1 MRNRDEARIDERLI
15 ADTLTD
21 HMDRV
26 DPTRDLWP
34 GIRDRLSQPRPARF
48 PLYARVAA
56 TTTIVS
62 LLALLV
68 IVRPWSL
75 LDDSMTPFAAVTHAY
90 DGLFELE
97 TVRYRA
103 DVTTSSGN
111 PWVEYHQ
118 VDMVNRIEHTA
129 HEAVIYAVPGAS
141 VGDIINFETLFING
155 KLYKRFEAGV
165 SIVQDFGPDVEV
177 AESSESGWT
186 LFPNAMSHPKEEYPW
201 APFGKFGGLPWSR
214 ERVEDSFDKVEVIGD
229 AELDGLPAMHYRAT
243 ISPTR
248 EENEGDLPAIVN
260 YVHGKPVENVYRG
273 VDDFLRTE
281 DTVDLWVTKDDNR
294 LIKADWMHIERG
306 PPLPADYR
314 ERDWCEGLG
323 EFNEPEYTFR
333 VTDSQGNRS
342 YYTGDPA
349 MSRDTHDLAEVI
361 CWNEHQTEGRN
372 VWGRSI
378 PEHTGEDFWVRWIYT
393 FTAFNEP
400 LDLPEDMPE

>member
-1 MRNRDEARIDERLI
+1 MRNQGDSRIDERLI
-15 ADTLTD
+15 GDALTE

-34 GIRDRLSQPRPARF
+34 GIRDRLSQRRRTRF

-56 TTTIVS
+56 ATAIVS

-75 LDDSMTPFAAVTHAY
+75 FDDSMTPFAAVAHAY
-90 DGLFELE
+90 EGLLELE

-141 VGDIINFETLFING
+141 VGDIVNFETLIING
-155 KLYKRFEAGV
+155 KQYQRIEAGI
-165 SIVQDFGPDVEV
+165 SLDFGPDVEV
-177 AESSESGWT
+177 AESSASGWT
-186 LFPNAMSHPKEEYPW
+186 LFPNAMSHPKEEHPW

-214 ERVEDSFDKVEVIGD
+214 ERAEDSFDKVEVIGD
-229 AELDGLPAMHYRAT
+229 AELDGQPAVHYRAT
-243 ISPTR
+243 ISPAR
-248 EENEGDLPAIVN
+248 ENEDDLPLIVN
-260 YVHGKPVENVYRG
+260 YVHSKPVENVYRG
-273 VDDFLRTE
+273 VEDYVRTVE
-281 DTVDLWVTKDDNR
+281 TVDLWVTKDDNR

-306 PPLPADYR
+306 PPLPANYK

-342 YYTGDPA
+342 YYTGHTE

-361 CWNEHQTEGRN
+361 CWNAEETEGRK
-372 VWGRSI
+372 VWGRNI
-378 PEHTGEDFWVRWIYT
+378 PEHTGEDFWVRWVYT